1 MLESQG
7 STKTGP
13 AYQETGPVV
22 GLIPAAGR
30 ARRLGRLPVSK
41 EILPVDFQRTRQGV
55 VPKVACQYLL
65 DRFRAGGVERAFLV
79 IRRGKEDI
87 PRHLGSGDD
96 SGVSL
101 AYLVVDDSAS
111 VPETLDRAHGFVAG
125 NTVVLGFP
133 DLWFTPEDA
142 YATLLERHRETGA
155 DVTLGLF
162 PMEPAR
168 RPTTDMVRLG
178 ADGRVEDVEVRPQ
191 ASELEHNWLLAVWG
205 PRFTDWLHGRMSP
218 MAQDAGSPVEA
229 PELKLGSLLRQG
241 LAEGLH
247 LQGVPFDPGGYLDM
261 GTPEGL
267 ARAREMAADARDA
280 THRGRT

>member
-41 EILPVDFQRTRQGV
+41 EILPVDFQRSRQGV

-111 VPETLDRAHGFVAG
+111 VPETLDRAHAFVAG
-125 NTVVLGFP
+125 HTVVLGFP
-133 DLWFTPEDA
+133 DLLFAPEDA
-142 YATLLERHRETGA
+142 YATLLERHRDTGA

-162 PMEPAR
+162 PVEPAR

-178 ADGRVEDVEVRPQ
+178 AGGRVEDVEVRPQ
-191 ASELEHNWLLAVWG
+191 ASELERNWLLAVWS
-205 PRFTDWLHGRMSP
+205 PRFTAWLHEQMGPTSR
-218 MAQDAGSPVEA
+218 GSVPPGEA
-229 PELKLGSLLRQG
+229 PELKLGTLLRRS

-247 LQGVPFDPGGYLDM
+247 LQGVPFDRGSYLDM
-261 GTPEGL
+261 GTPKGL
-267 ARAREMAADARDA
+267 ARARELAASR
-280 THRGRT
+280 